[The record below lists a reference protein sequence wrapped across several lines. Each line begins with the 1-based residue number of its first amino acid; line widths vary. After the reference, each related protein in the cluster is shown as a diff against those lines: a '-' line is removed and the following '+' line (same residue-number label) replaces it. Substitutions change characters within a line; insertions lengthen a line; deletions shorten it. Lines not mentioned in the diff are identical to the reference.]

1 MDLAHLPGSQ
11 TTMSYTKTQRLI
23 DEITSRIESG
33 KWPPG
38 HQLPRDE
45 DLRAEFGVSQMVIR
59 TAMERLR
66 DRVVSVPGKGRFV
79 AGEPNQ
85 SAG

>member
-1 MDLAHLPGSQ
+1 MTVSAVPARENAVSAYSKVD
-11 TTMSYTKTQRLI
+11 RVI
-23 DEITSRIESG
+23 DDITRKIESG
-33 KWPPG
+33 EWPPG

-45 DLRAEFGVSQMVIR
+45 DLRAQYAVSQMTIR

-79 AGEPNQ
+79 AER
-85 SAG
+85 

>member
-1 MDLAHLPGSQ
+1 MTLSAVPARENTVSA
-11 TTMSYTKTQRLI
+11 YTKTQRLI
-23 DEITSRIESG
+23 DAITRKIESG
-33 KWPPG
+33 EWPPG

-45 DLRAEFGVSQMVIR
+45 DLRAEYDVSQMTIR

-79 AGEPNQ
+79 AER
-85 SAG
+85 